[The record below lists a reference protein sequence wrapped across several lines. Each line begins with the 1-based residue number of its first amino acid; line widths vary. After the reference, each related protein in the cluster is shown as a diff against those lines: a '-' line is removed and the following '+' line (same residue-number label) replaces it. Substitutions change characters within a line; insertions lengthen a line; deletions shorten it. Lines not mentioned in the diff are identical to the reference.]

1 MPNLIFKETIYVLKI
16 DTLRTPLHGLVML
29 LADRVSWRM
38 GAGRKV
44 VALLETCMS
53 LCHWDNQDNK

>member
-16 DTLRTPLHGLVML
+16 DTLRTPLQGLVIL

-44 VALLETCMS
+44 VALFETGMS
-53 LCHWDNQDNK
+53 LCHWDN